1 MPLDE
6 AMHADLTDR
15 GDRPDATLTELVRA
29 VGERRD
35 RLAFAALFRHFAPRL
50 KAFMRRLGS
59 SDDQAEE
66 LVQETMLMVW
76 RRAESFDPT
85 RASVQTWLYQIARN
99 KRIDSFRRSARPDF
113 DPHDPALVPDPEP
126 SPVERLE
133 TAQSAEQ
140 LRVAIKALPSE
151 QADILHMAYFDH
163 RSQSEIG
170 LALGL
175 PLGTVKSRTRLALE
189 RLRKH
194 LSDTDK
200 QP

>member
-1 MPLDE
+1 MTT
-6 AMHADLTDR
+6 MRTGLTD
-15 GDRPDATLTELVRA
+15 DAGHGEAVLVALVRA

-35 RLAFAALFRHFAPRL
+35 RAAFAALFRHFAPRL

-59 SDDQAEE
+59 ADDQAEE

-99 KRIDSFRRSARPDF
+99 KRIDGFRRQGRPAP
-113 DPHDPALVPDPEP
+113 DPNDPAFVPDPEP
-126 SPVERLE
+126 SP
-133 TAQSAEQ
+133 AEQ
-140 LRVAIKALPSE
+140 LEAAEAADRLRVALAALPRE
-151 QADILHMAYFDH
+151 QADILYMAYFDH

-170 LALGL
+170 AALGL
-175 PLGTVKSRTRLALE
+175 PLGTVKSRTRLALD

-194 LSDTDK
+194 LSDVDD